1 MQQQPKAKILL
12 VEDDSSLGFV
22 IKDNLEEAGYE
33 VVYCN
38 DGNQGF
44 QQFMRHNVDLCL
56 LDVMMPKKDGLTL
69 ATQIRQKNNKIPI
82 IFMTAKSMDEDK
94 IAGFKAGGD
103 DYITKPFN
111 MQELLLRIEVFLKHT
126 KKSDEEE
133 QKIFNIGNL
142 VYDYANLTLI
152 EGDKKHQL
160 TQKEADL
167 LHYLCIHANSIVKR
181 EDILM
186 DVWGKFD
193 EFLGR
198 SMDVFM
204 TKLRKYLKDVEGV
217 ELLTIHRVGFKLV
230 LPNAE

>member
-1 MQQQPKAKILL
+1 M
-12 VEDDSSLGFV
+12 GFV

-33 VVYCN
+33 VIYTT

-69 ATQIRQKNNKIPI
+69 AAQIRQKNNKVPV
-82 IFMTAKSMDEDK
+82 IFMTAKSMDEDR

-111 MQELLLRIEVFLKHT
+111 MEELLLRIEVFLKHT
-126 KKSDEEE
+126 KKNDEDE
-133 QKIFNIGNL
+133 KKVFNIGNL
-142 VYDYANLTLI
+142 VFDYANLTLI
-152 EGDKKHQL
+152 EGEKKNQL

-167 LHYLCIHANSIVKR
+167 LRYLCVNANTVVKR
-181 EDILM
+181 EEILM
-186 DVWGKFD
+186 DVWGKED
-193 EFLGR
+193 PFLGR

-217 ELLTIHRVGFKLV
+217 ELQTIHRVGFKLI
-230 LPNAE
+230 LP

>member
-1 MQQQPKAKILL
+1 MQQQFKAKILL
-12 VEDDSSLGFV
+12 VEDDSALGFV

-33 VVYCN
+33 VIYTT

-69 ATQIRQKNNKIPI
+69 AAQIRQKNNKVPV
-82 IFMTAKSMDEDK
+82 IFMTAKSMDEDR

-111 MQELLLRIEVFLKHT
+111 MEELLLRIEVFLKHT
-126 KKSDEEE
+126 KKNDEGE
-133 QKIFNIGNL
+133 KKVFNIGNL
-142 VYDYANLTLI
+142 VFDYANLTLI
-152 EGDKKHQL
+152 EGEKKNQL

-167 LHYLCIHANSIVKR
+167 LRYLCVNANTVVKR
-181 EDILM
+181 EEILM
-186 DVWGKFD
+186 DVWGKED
-193 EFLGR
+193 PFLGR

-217 ELLTIHRVGFKLV
+217 ELQTIHRVGFKLI
-230 LPNAE
+230 LP

>member
-1 MQQQPKAKILL
+1 MQQQFKAKILL
-12 VEDDSSLGFV
+12 VEDDSALGFV

-33 VVYCN
+33 VIYTT

-69 ATQIRQKNNKIPI
+69 AAQIRQKNNKVPV
-82 IFMTAKSMDEDK
+82 IFMTAKSMDEDR

-111 MQELLLRIEVFLKHT
+111 MEELLLRIEVFLKHT
-126 KKSDEEE
+126 KKNDEDE
-133 QKIFNIGNL
+133 KKVFNIGNL
-142 VYDYANLTLI
+142 VFDYANLTLI
-152 EGDKKHQL
+152 EGEKKNQL

-167 LHYLCIHANSIVKR
+167 LRYLCVNANTVVKR
-181 EDILM
+181 EEILM
-186 DVWGKFD
+186 DVWGKED
-193 EFLGR
+193 PFLGR

-217 ELLTIHRVGFKLV
+217 ELQTIHRVGFKLI
-230 LPNAE
+230 LP

>member
-1 MQQQPKAKILL
+1 MQQQFKAKILL

-33 VVYCN
+33 VIYCN
-38 DGNQGF
+38 DGNQGY
-44 QQFMRHNVDLCL
+44 QQFMRHNVDICL

-69 ATQIRQKNNKIPI
+69 AGQIRQKNNKIPI

-126 KKSDEEE
+126 KKNSEEE

-142 VYDYANLTLI
+142 IYDYANLMLI
-152 EGDKKHQL
+152 EGEKKHQL

-167 LHYLCIHANSIVKR
+167 LHYLCIHANTIVKR

-230 LPNAE
+230 IPE